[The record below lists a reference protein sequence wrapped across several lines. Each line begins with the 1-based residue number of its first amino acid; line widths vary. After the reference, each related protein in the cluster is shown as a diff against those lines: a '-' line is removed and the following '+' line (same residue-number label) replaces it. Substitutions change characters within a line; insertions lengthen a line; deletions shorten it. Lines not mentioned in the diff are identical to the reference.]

1 MRKTIAILCAVTV
14 LAGSMPA
21 MADYTAKAVETET
34 ETEFNGDIIKN
45 PWGELFTETEAPTTE
60 APTPGETTTSG
71 KPEVT
76 TKDDTDK
83 VDPGSLTYED
93 LICAENSDLKI
104 GYSIVKSTITGASFW
119 YGDVGTTLQISFYD
133 PKGEGANADVT
144 INGQAPADG
153 VITMLGTGIIKLNP
167 TLLPDNAYTIVKIKL
182 ETEGEL
188 IFVIKRGNPSEA
200 PTEAPTVTPTEA
212 PTVAPT
218 EAPTVAPTEAP
229 TVTPTEAPTVAPTE
243 APTEAPTVVPTDKPT
258 VVPTNKPTVKP
269 TQQATTKKVTVKRV
283 KVKSA
288 SKKKVSAKVKISLKK
303 VKGAKK
309 YKVQVSTSK
318 KFKKVLVKKTVKKA
332 KFTIKSRKLKNKKKL
347 YVRAKAVKVVNKK
360 VYTGKWSK
368 AKRVKIKK

>member
-45 PWGELFTETEAPTTE
+45 PWGELFTETESPTTE

-76 TKDDTDK
+76 TKYDTDK
-83 VDPGSLTYED
+83 IDPGSLTYED
-93 LICAENSDLKI
+93 LICAENSDFKI

-182 ETEGEL
+182 ETEGEI

-200 PTEAPTVTPTEA
+200 PTVAPTVASTEA

-218 EAPTVAPTEAP
+218 EAPTVA
-229 TVTPTEAPTVAPTE
+229 PTEAPTVAPTE